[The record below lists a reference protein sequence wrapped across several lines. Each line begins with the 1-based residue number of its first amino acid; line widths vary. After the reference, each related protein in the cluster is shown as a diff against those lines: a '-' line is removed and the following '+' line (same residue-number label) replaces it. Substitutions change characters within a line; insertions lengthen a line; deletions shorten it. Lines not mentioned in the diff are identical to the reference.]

1 MKEVEAMG
9 DTRRQVGGSV
19 VAGAG
24 RVEKGKESGG
34 RHWEVKAEGRK
45 GRGSWE
51 DRLKQVQIRDGR
63 QMKEAKKTGAVGG
76 GLEAGVGREVRVW
89 MEARLRLT
97 RAG

>member
-34 RHWEVKAEGRK
+34 RHWEVKAEERK

-51 DRLKQVQIRDGR
+51 DRLKQVQIRDG
-63 QMKEAKKTGAVGG
+63 KKRKKRRKLGQ
-76 GLEAGVGREVRVW
+76 LEADLRQGCGKKSQGVD
-89 MEARLRLT
+89 
-97 RAG
+97 